1 MAQVIQQKFDK
12 QLLSQLPQE
21 EFQGRIIVV
30 NNLIDA
36 GKAVRYLMEQPII
49 GIDTETKPVFKKG
62 AANKVALLQVSTHD
76 TAFLFQLRF
85 IGMTDGIVKLMQSKK
100 IKKVGLSLG
109 DDFRALSARR
119 KITPQNVVEIQE
131 LVKKVGIE
139 DLSLQK
145 IYANLFGM
153 KISKRKQLS
162 NWNAD
167 ILDEAQKKYA
177 ALDAYACV
185 RIYDRLCELIAS
197 HDFVLKPFIEQTENN

>member
-76 TAFLFQLRF
+76 TAFLFQLREMPF
-85 IGMTDGIVKLMQSKK
+85 GKELVEQS
-100 IKKVGLSLG
+100 
-109 DDFRALSARR
+109 
-119 KITPQNVVEIQE
+119 PQNFGNVVH
-131 LVKKVGIE
+131 V
-139 DLSLQK
+139 
-145 IYANLFGM
+145 N
-153 KISKRKQLS
+153 
-162 NWNAD
+162 
-167 ILDEAQKKYA
+167 
-177 ALDAYACV
+177 
-185 RIYDRLCELIAS
+185 
-197 HDFVLKPFIEQTENN
+197 

>member
-12 QLLSQLPQE
+12 QLLSQLPHE

-85 IGMTDGIVKLMQSKK
+85 VGITDGIVKLMQSKK

-145 IYANLFGM
+145 IYAILFGE
-153 KISKRKQLS
+153 KIAKGQQLT
-162 NWNAD
+162 NWEAPTLTPAQQNYGAVD
-167 ILDEAQKKYA
+167 AWACLKIYNYLKSGLFDPNLSPYKILEDN
-177 ALDAYACV
+177 
-185 RIYDRLCELIAS
+185 
-197 HDFVLKPFIEQTENN
+197 EQE